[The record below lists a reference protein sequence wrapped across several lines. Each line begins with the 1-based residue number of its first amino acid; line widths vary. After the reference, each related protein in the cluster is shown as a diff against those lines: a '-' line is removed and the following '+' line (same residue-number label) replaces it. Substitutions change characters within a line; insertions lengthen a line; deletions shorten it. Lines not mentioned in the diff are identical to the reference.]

1 MSDQLGVAPH
11 GSEMSDGSLPFR
23 FPPLALICYGG
34 QMDKELTKDEVAQRA
49 RISAT
54 RYGKTAATAGMAKET

>member
-1 MSDQLGVAPH
+1 
-11 GSEMSDGSLPFR
+11 
-23 FPPLALICYGG
+23 
-34 QMDKELTKDEVAQRA
+34 MDKELTKDEVAQRA